1 MTPKYLNTNPIAK
14 QMSLETFKIFEN
26 EFVDELMQK
35 MSISLFDIF
44 KKVAVDFAPPKQR
57 KMTVVKEKLKD
68 TANSST
74 FKSLVAKMKDY
85 AKETDLDHSGF
96 ADVKDMYI
104 DGMEQLADSIKRA
117 IEIDPKLEDKVIKY
131 FQARTS
137 KYAQALDMAH
147 KEEKEENDEIN
158 ESFHLGLRGRAHSL
172 KDKLRKV
179 LIPEATGKT
188 ADNGYGRNWQRI
200 FSELD
205 QKLSA
210 IDHKKE
216 ISSDKEKKA
225 VRDIESQTDKLAKE
239 FYTYCVRATEAPFKK
254 ILSDDE
260 ISNKFSDVK
269 ELASAA
275 LDVITRA
282 SVEES
287 NVDDEM
293 RERAEGHD
301 NKITSLVFPIRM
313 GDSDSDKKF
322 KGSLIIA
329 NVQKALMNS
338 FTPIK
343 DLMVKRGGADGKF
356 SPSFS
361 VAIKSLQGVL
371 GNKNVSGELDRALLD
386 TILDADKISKSDKE
400 SIADSLDILRKEYV
414 NENYLS
420 YKEIADTSNVLSS
433 HDFFES
439 VSEAAIHIDADKLAS
454 ELEKYEKDLSEPQTS
469 KGGRT
474 ALGYGDR
481 SDNSDQAYEL
491 AKLLRSKGLVKGA
504 EEETFLRED
513 GTLRAS
519 YSPEFMIAWT
529 RTAEEAKEGDLPLYF
544 WVDFKG
550 SKIDGLYAAKR
561 LMSNAKRPANWPK
574 WKEIIGETDLD
585 DIKDFAE
592 WFTSY
597 YSNFGGID
605 GELLTGLAKTIF
617 SYNREQ
623 DEENSKIYDRLYSHF
638 GTKGFKTNY
647 ISPEGVDSLKSA
659 VMRGSQIEEKVQD
672 LTESDF
678 GLLANV
684 IAFNS
689 TTFSYDKKKE
699 KFVPVLQILLDEI
712 LTDGELKKLESE
724 EVLASTDPSQDY
736 VAILDKK
743 QGIRKANKQDSS
755 SKEGRNKSVFEQ
767 NLRRAKEIH
776 LPAVERQVARMNAK
790 SPDDLSR
797 GESKGIYKVPTE

>member
-14 QMSLETFKIFEN
+14 RMSIETLRIFEN
-26 EFVDELMQK
+26 ESVDELMQK
-35 MSISLFDIF
+35 MSTSLFDIF
-44 KKVAVDFAPPKQR
+44 KKVVVDFAPSKQR
-57 KMTVVKEKLKD
+57 KISTVKEKLKD
-68 TANSST
+68 AANSSS

-85 AKETDLDHSGF
+85 AKETDLDHAGF

-104 DGMEQLADSIKRA
+104 EGMEQLADSIKRA

-131 FQARTS
+131 YQSRTS
-137 KYAQALDMAH
+137 KYAQALEHAY
-147 KEEKEENDEIN
+147 KEEKEENEALN
-158 ESFHLGLRGRAHSL
+158 ESFHLGLRGRAHAL
-172 KDKLRKV
+172 KSRLRKV

-205 QKLSA
+205 QKLSS

-216 ISSDKEKKA
+216 ISNDKEKKA
-225 VRDIESQTDKLAKE
+225 VKDIEAQTDKLAKE

-260 ISNKFSDVK
+260 ISNKFSDVRDI
-269 ELASAA
+269 ASAA
-275 LDVITRA
+275 LDIITRA
-282 SVEES
+282 TVEES
-287 NVDDEM
+287 NVEDEM
-293 RERAEGHD
+293 REKAEGHD
-301 NKITSLVFPIRM
+301 NKVTSLVFPIKI
-313 GDSDSDKKF
+313 GDNDSDKKF

-338 FTPIK
+338 FPPIK
-343 DLMVKRGGADGKF
+343 DMLAKRGGADGKF
-356 SPSFS
+356 TSAFS
-361 VAIKSLQGVL
+361 VAVKSLQGVL

-386 TILDADKISKSDKE
+386 TILDADKIAKIDKE

-414 NENYLS
+414 NES
-420 YKEIADTSNVLSS
+420 HRVLGEKSQ
-433 HDFFES
+433 ES
-439 VSEAAIHIDADKLAS
+439 VVLRASQFFGVANEAAIHIDPDKLAS
-454 ELEKYEKDLSEPQTS
+454 EIEKYEKDLSEPENS
-469 KGGRT
+469 KGGRS

-481 SDNSDQAYEL
+481 SDNTDQAYEL
-491 AKLLRSKGLVKGA
+491 AKLLRSKGFVKGA

-529 RTAEEAKEGDLPLYF
+529 KTAEEAKEGDLPLYF

-550 SKIDGLYAAKR
+550 SKIDGLYASKR
-561 LMSNAKRPANWPK
+561 LMTNAKRPANWPK
-574 WKEIIGETDLD
+574 WKEIVGDTDEEDL
-585 DIKDFAE
+585 KDFAD
-592 WFTSY
+592 WYTSY

-605 GELLTGLAKTIF
+605 GDSLTSLAKSLF
-617 SYNREQ
+617 SHNREQ
-623 DEENSKIYDRLYSHF
+623 KEENSKTYDRLYSHF
-638 GTKGFKTNY
+638 GTKGYKSNY
-647 ISPEGVDSLKSA
+647 ISSEGMEALKSA
-659 VMRGSQIEEKVQD
+659 AIRGSQMEEKIQD

-678 GLLANV
+678 GLLANL
-684 IAFNS
+684 IAFNA
-689 TTFSYDKKKE
+689 TTFTYDKKKD
-699 KFVPVLQILLDEI
+699 KFVPVLQVLMDEV
-712 LTDGELKKLESE
+712 LTDGELKKLEPE
-724 EVLASTDPSQDY
+724 EVLASTEPSEDY

-743 QGIRKANKQDSS
+743 QGIRKANKQDAG

-767 NLRRAKEIH
+767 NLKRAKEIH

-790 SPDDLSR
+790 TSDELSR